1 MARFYDPDFV
11 IALVFEI
18 EGEDD
23 TAQLVCISVEQL
35 ELLREGARAFEKLDI
50 AEEEVGR
57 VDIERLDDLA
67 LAQRSDRA
75 DRDRTT
81 IPVYRRGH
89 APRIDVVTRQVVER
103 GFFVIGR
110 DLRTS
115 TAAALRI
122 NGPDRPS
129 AGYALSAGTSPH
141 RT

>member
-23 TAQLVCISVEQL
+23 TAQLVCIIVEQL
-35 ELLREGARAFEKLDI
+35 ELLREAARAFEKLDI

-81 IPVYRRGH
+81 IPVHRRGQD
-89 APRIDVVTRQVVER
+89 RKSTR
-103 GFFVIGR
+103 
-110 DLRTS
+110 LNS
-115 TAAALRI
+115 
-122 NGPDRPS
+122 S
-129 AGYALSAGTSPH
+129 H
-141 RT
+141 